1 MADPAIILQWLKE
14 AGAYAYRLE
23 DPDRPGGRLLVGVLV
38 GGSTVG
44 VRVLRPGANQQH
56 YQCLTWSEIERAETN
71 PLLKLIDETIAGK
84 AR

>member
-44 VRVLRPGANQQH
+44 VRVLRPGANWQH

-71 PLLKLIDETIAGK
+71 PLLKLIEETIAGK
-84 AR
+84 TR